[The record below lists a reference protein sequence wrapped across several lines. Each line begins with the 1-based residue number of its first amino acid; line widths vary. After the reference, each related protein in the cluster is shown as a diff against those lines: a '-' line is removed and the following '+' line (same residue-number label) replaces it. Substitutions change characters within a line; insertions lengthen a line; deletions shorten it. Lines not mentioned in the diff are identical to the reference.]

1 MNIYK
6 QLLLNRLHKNIRDK
20 NKIENETI
28 RLLTY
33 DVTIEPKIVELEEKS
48 SVLCSVYFYI
58 KAPIIGEDFY
68 EYCSV
73 IANDKYKAIELVAD
87 DFVYCAFNGMIDFL
101 NGVSHHEIDTY
112 ILGNKKRFSV
122 CESPIIGLGS
132 SIEKEKFYNE
142 YVKND
147 DSNNY
152 SSFLWYAIISRE
164 IPFMLANTRVNI
176 IKVYGAKMP
185 DGEIVTECYINNNHS
200 ESIENAIIEY
210 IDKWDNKEEFFS
222 IKQFFFILQYDYSY
236 KKYPYTR
243 EEIEYF
249 VIEYV
254 LEFEKSHQNY
264 EMFIN
269 NIKNIITDKN
279 IREEIINFV
288 PEICTENAFKDIR
301 FDERVKVNIGSNNYT
316 ILKSQ
321 FTSYKYIE
329 DALIDG
335 FSNKIFQEET
345 FNNLIHISNSY
356 NIIYE
361 AMQNNI
367 KTKDIIVSTTFN
379 FTEDYQYI

>member
-6 QLLLNRLHKNIRDK
+6 QLLLNRLHKNIQDK

-33 DVTIEPKIVELEEKS
+33 DITIEPKIVELEEKS

-58 KAPIIGEDFY
+58 KAPILEEDFY

-73 IANDKYKAIELVAD
+73 IASDKYKAIELVAD

-142 YVKND
+142 YIKND
-147 DSNNY
+147 ENNNY
-152 SSFLWYAIISRE
+152 SSFLWYAISKE
-164 IPFMLANTRVNI
+164 IPFMLANNRVNI

-210 IDKWDNKEEFFS
+210 IDKWDNNEEFFS
-222 IKQFFFILQYDYSY
+222 IKQFFFILQYDYTY

-264 EMFIN
+264 EMFMS

-335 FSNKIFQEET
+335 FSNKIFKEET

-356 NIIYE
+356 NTIYE

>member
-6 QLLLNRLHKNIRDK
+6 QLLLNRLHKNIQDK

-58 KAPIIGEDFY
+58 KAPILEEDFY

-73 IANDKYKAIELVAD
+73 IASDKYKAIELVAD

-142 YVKND
+142 YIKND
-147 DSNNY
+147 ENNNY
-152 SSFLWYAIISRE
+152 SSFLWYAISKE
-164 IPFMLANTRVNI
+164 IPFMLANNRVNI

-210 IDKWDNKEEFFS
+210 IDKWDNNEEFFS
-222 IKQFFFILQYDYSY
+222 IKQFFFILQYDYTY

-264 EMFIN
+264 EMFMS

-335 FSNKIFQEET
+335 FSNKIFKEET

-356 NIIYE
+356 NTIYE

>member
-6 QLLLNRLHKNIRDK
+6 QLLLNRLHKNIQDK

-152 SSFLWYAIISRE
+152 SSFLWYAISRE

-335 FSNKIFQEET
+335 FSNKIFKEET

-356 NIIYE
+356 NTIYE

>member
-1 MNIYK
+1 
-6 QLLLNRLHKNIRDK
+6 
-20 NKIENETI
+20 
-28 RLLTY
+28 
-33 DVTIEPKIVELEEKS
+33 
-48 SVLCSVYFYI
+48 
-58 KAPIIGEDFY
+58 
-68 EYCSV
+68 
-73 IANDKYKAIELVAD
+73 
-87 DFVYCAFNGMIDFL
+87 
-101 NGVSHHEIDTY
+101 
-112 ILGNKKRFSV
+112 
-122 CESPIIGLGS
+122 
-132 SIEKEKFYNE
+132 
-142 YVKND
+142 
-147 DSNNY
+147 
-152 SSFLWYAIISRE
+152 
-164 IPFMLANTRVNI
+164 MLANTRVNI

-335 FSNKIFQEET
+335 FSNKIFKEET

>member
-6 QLLLNRLHKNIRDK
+6 QLLLNRLHKNIQDK

-58 KAPIIGEDFY
+58 KAPILEEDFY

-142 YVKND
+142 YIKND
-147 DSNNY
+147 ENNNY
-152 SSFLWYAIISRE
+152 SSFLWYAISKE
-164 IPFMLANTRVNI
+164 IPFMLANNRVNI

-210 IDKWDNKEEFFS
+210 IDKWDNNEEFFS
-222 IKQFFFILQYDYSY
+222 IKQFFFILQYDYTY

-264 EMFIN
+264 EMFMS

-335 FSNKIFQEET
+335 FSNKIFKEET

-356 NIIYE
+356 NTIYE

>member
-6 QLLLNRLHKNIRDK
+6 QLLLNRLHKNIQDK

-58 KAPIIGEDFY
+58 KAPILEEDFY

-152 SSFLWYAIISRE
+152 SSFLWYAISKE
-164 IPFMLANTRVNI
+164 IPFMLANNRVNI

-210 IDKWDNKEEFFS
+210 IDKWDNNEEFFS
-222 IKQFFFILQYDYSY
+222 IKQFFFILQYDYTY

-264 EMFIN
+264 EMFMS

-335 FSNKIFQEET
+335 FSNKIFKEET

-356 NIIYE
+356 NTIYE

-367 KTKDIIVSTTFN
+367 KTKDIVVSITFN

>member
-6 QLLLNRLHKNIRDK
+6 QLLLNRLHKNIQDK

-152 SSFLWYAIISRE
+152 SSFLWSAISRE

-335 FSNKIFQEET
+335 FSNKIFKEET

>member
-6 QLLLNRLHKNIRDK
+6 QLLLNRLHKNIQDK

-152 SSFLWYAIISRE
+152 SSFLWYAISRE

-264 EMFIN
+264 EMFIS

-301 FDERVKVNIGSNNYT
+301 FDERVKVNIGSSTYT

-335 FSNKIFQEET
+335 FSNKIFKEET

>member
-6 QLLLNRLHKNIRDK
+6 QLLLNRLHKNIQDK

-87 DFVYCAFNGMIDFL
+87 DFVYCAFYGMIDFL

-152 SSFLWYAIISRE
+152 SSFLWYAISRE

-185 DGEIVTECYINNNHS
+185 DGEIITECYINNNHS

-335 FSNKIFQEET
+335 FSNKIFKEET

>member
-6 QLLLNRLHKNIRDK
+6 QLLLNRLHKNIQDK

-58 KAPIIGEDFY
+58 KAPILEEDFY

-142 YVKND
+142 YIKND
-147 DSNNY
+147 ENNNY
-152 SSFLWYAIISRE
+152 SSFLWYAISKE
-164 IPFMLANTRVNI
+164 IPFMLANNRVNI

-210 IDKWDNKEEFFS
+210 IDKWDNNEEFFS
-222 IKQFFFILQYDYSY
+222 IKQFFFILQYDYTY

-264 EMFIN
+264 EMFMS

-329 DALIDG
+329 DTLIDG
-335 FSNKIFQEET
+335 FSNKIFKEET

>member
-6 QLLLNRLHKNIRDK
+6 QLLLNRLHKNIQDK

-58 KAPIIGEDFY
+58 KAPILEEDFY

-112 ILGNKKRFSV
+112 MLGNKKRFSV

-132 SIEKEKFYNE
+132 SIEKEKFYDE
-142 YVKND
+142 YIKND

-152 SSFLWYAIISRE
+152 SSFLWYAISKE

-185 DGEIVTECYINNNHS
+185 DGEIITECYINNNHS

-264 EMFIN
+264 DIFMS

-301 FDERVKVNIGSNNYT
+301 FDERVKVNIGSNTYT

-335 FSNKIFQEET
+335 FSNKIFKEET

-356 NIIYE
+356 NTIYE

-367 KTKDIIVSTTFN
+367 KTKDIVVSTTFN